1 MENKRKTTNEAK
13 TVLIISTGFSIIY
26 LVTEWKWALIT
37 SVVIGLLGIFSNYLC
52 QKIDFLWMKFAWL
65 LGLIIP
71 NILLGIIFYFF
82 LFPISLLS
90 KLFENKD
97 PLHLKN
103 TDKSVFINVERD
115 FEKSSFEKAW

>member
-1 MENKRKTTNEAK
+1 MINNRKTNPTK

-26 LVTEWKWALIT
+26 LAVLWKWALIL
-37 SVVIGLLGIFSNYLC
+37 SIVIGLTGICSSYLC
-52 QKIDFLWMKFAWL
+52 KKIDFLWMKLAWL
-65 LGLIIP
+65 LGLIVP

-90 KLFENKD
+90 KLFGNKD

-103 TDKSVFINVERD
+103 KTKSVFVNVKKD